1 MRWTTVRALCRRLT
15 IAAVTL
21 TMVTGSLPVGAFA
34 EVLTTDSTFVQT
46 DNGQAADAA
55 PADSADAQT
64 SDSASADPAPDA
76 GAADPTVLDTG
87 DTPTPPA
94 SEIASAAGLTGAG
107 QTESTPAG
115 TLATDL
121 VEGKELAEQQKQEEA
136 SGAEATW
143 NEDLGL
149 WMTSKGATGVKDEYD
164 DGYVAGEQTPAQYY
178 FSIDSLTNEISI
190 EYGDAGIT
198 TLEVPSTIDDKNVV
212 SLTGMGSAALTS
224 ITFAP
229 NSHVRSVGG
238 LGGSSIKEIALPDS
252 VEELK
257 SYAFYKSKTLQTV
270 TWPNNAAF
278 TTIPE
283 QAFKECEQ
291 LDDKVVATL
300 PPSVKTIDYL
310 AFAYCGV
317 PQFYVSDTTVL
328 TFTQINVPGTVE
340 RIERNAFDGCSH
352 VSSVTIGDGVKY
364 IGAHAFASLDPAIAG
379 KEIVLPKSVEMIE
392 WGASENTRYGNDTIH
407 HAVALRVMNPDL
419 QFGEAGY
426 PGDYNERVTIDGVT
440 YAIPFSEGQTIY
452 AYATDSAGN
461 PSMVKKLADAV
472 ADRKDS
478 VDSSK
483 PAYTFEWMGEAAQ
496 VTGKLP
502 QGATATLVQAG
513 QSTPPAVGD
522 DGSFTADALSKTAAT
537 LRISLSGYYD
547 MVLAR
552 PGDQMTGTWNIGE
565 IKAEDFTKIPAS
577 RAIELNVGYLEP
589 VAGQDKTERIELDSL
604 DNIGLTVKSGGK
616 TLKPAKGDKEND
628 YRIQGTALV
637 VSQAIA
643 DADQDLE
650 ITLEPKDSLKLG
662 GATATVKPSA
672 GKVDIDLKPWGTAA
686 VTTKGDYQGA
696 NRVLVFRTSDGK
708 LVADGVTYL
717 MGYEDD
723 GITPIMKA
731 ETPRLKAGSYT
742 IVAFNKTSY
751 DIQATS
757 YSTFSRLG
765 LTVGKHIAQKQVK
778 IEDGKQLDV
787 TLDVPTFDV
796 ETYRAE
802 RGLTAGSVIADSSA
816 VVGAE
821 TELRIHYELK
831 DSQAA
836 KIEIPLAK
844 DAVEDVSAGAR
855 EAGASSDAMWANTTW
870 EGDNLV
876 LNMKKGMGADVFV
889 RFKPKAAGIYAVSP
903 LITLGEVT
911 LPLGSTTLEV
921 SGSRIEADNTDVH
934 SLLGNVAY
942 VYAAPG
948 KSVQL
953 TVGTGSSAAKYT
965 GKTNKLGRAKIEYD
979 LPQDTLAAER
989 VTLEARVGSTDVA
1002 AAAAEVTARN
1012 YVRYVPGASVWNFDV
1027 TYRGGTQNLVKDGKD
1042 TGKSLWTFH
1051 HLPQK
1056 KNAYWTF
1063 DITLEVGNE
1072 EAADTLD
1079 LYVDCVDG
1087 KTVTIPLTQKS
1098 REGTRVRYVAEYV
1111 DEGYLKLLDE
1121 FNKANDSTYV
1131 NCGNIEQI
1139 FMQQTYRI
1147 SNATLIPML
1156 SFDAN
1161 ASAKKHSAAAE
1172 ERQQEFSNAV
1182 QQWHEYMMDNSFN
1195 GVDEAFNDA
1204 IDQMVADA
1212 FAEEDKDG
1220 KEDEAQGGAAR
1231 KARRAPAASD
1241 GEGDDAGNDE
1251 AAQFAAELKAA
1262 VGGSAALL
1270 TQQGD
1275 SYGVNVDKMI
1285 FEDAY
1290 GTSEDWYQEL
1300 AAAQGANAAD
1310 AAAIKELVD
1319 HASRAEFIAQQAEDL
1334 VGQSMGIGQL
1344 NQCGSWN
1351 DATAAALNKCAG
1363 IKASEYNGQSTN
1375 GFNDLGQALGS
1386 SLSYKAAD
1394 DDTVKGFKVAAPD
1407 GEQTAY
1413 IESEFIENS
1422 NNNKNQALL
1431 FNSIAMQCDILDN
1444 LYDNWNV
1451 VHSLNNSKVR
1461 GWLMAWKR
1469 NGDVSAHMKLIRT
1482 IRSLKSYKIE
1492 CEMFGQVFKTDA
1504 WKAAGQ
1510 AFPAATQGIGIFT
1523 GIYGVNDASKNW
1535 ENVNVRMQKV
1545 KGEREGYE
1553 LQHTRLLAKPEKT
1566 EDDWKCIYAL
1576 RDAME
1581 KARAFEDLLYRQL
1594 CHDST
1599 DVAVGSIMTIAG
1611 VLTAGSAGT
1620 VVGAAYDAASTSVG
1634 SERAIKLTNAEC
1646 AYDVACEQ
1654 VERACQNRITVNWGE
1669 LTDAEV
1675 YKANKDGLIS
1685 DEKMQSIFE
1694 ARYRNV
1700 AAKAA
1705 PDPAGVVYE
1714 GLLSNTVEGATVE
1727 LWSADDAAGTNA
1739 VRWDAEEYEQ
1749 DNPLATGADGAYNW
1763 NTPTGWYQVRVT
1775 KDGYEEARSAWLRV
1789 PPIQTEVNIGLVST
1803 AAPEVASAHAYTDCI
1818 EVEFAQ
1824 YMDASDD
1831 ALVALCAQGLGDVR
1845 YTWLDKQDDP
1855 NGKPLSRVLRI
1866 RYADAREAGSTVA
1879 FELDGARNY
1888 AGTAMARWAS
1898 GELVVGVRADKLK
1911 LNVEQA
1917 VTMLDGSDFELV
1929 AHVTDKA
1936 GKPFAGA
1943 KVSVGL
1949 ESSAICSVDAIQAV
1963 TGEDGAATFV
1973 LHGALP
1979 GLTTLTA
1986 AVDGTALSE
1995 QVDVRVSAEAVRPAR
2010 PVATIGATTF
2020 GAWSPKENYITVPKG
2035 TKLELSAEDGTTI
2048 WYTTN
2053 DTCPCRDEGRVK
2065 YTEPIALDSNMY
2077 MRIAAQRPGMSY
2089 SEYSERLNITITV
2102 TDEAAPEPEPE
2113 PEPTPEP
2120 DPAPGDGEQ
2129 GGGADGSGGTGV
2141 PAGGSASTMTTV
2153 TTNKS
2158 KGKGKNGKK
2167 SGGTELAGTGDS
2179 AAMTVAALGNAGATV
2194 AAAGS
2199 AATTRRKREGL
2210 ATAPI
2215 LGFCKISICNTKL
2228 PKMAPGVTDRDE
2240 LSGRQPNVLICNT

>member
-15 IAAVTL
+15 VAAVTL
-21 TMVTGSLPVGAFA
+21 TMVTGSLPAGAFA
-34 EVLTTDSTFVQT
+34 ETLTTDGTFVQT

-121 VEGKELAEQQKQEEA
+121 VEGKELAEQQKQEETA
-136 SGAEATW
+136 EAEATW

-164 DGYVAGEQTPAQYY
+164 DGYVVGEQTPAQYY

-224 ITFAP
+224 ITFAS

-283 QAFKECEQ
+283 QAFKDCEQ
-291 LDDKVVATL
+291 LDDNVVATL
-300 PPSVKTIDYL
+300 PPSVKTIAYL

-340 RIERNAFDGCSH
+340 RIGPYAFNGCEH

-364 IGAHAFASLDPAIAG
+364 IGAHAFTYLDPALAG
-379 KEIVLPKSVEMIE
+379 KEIVVPKSVQSIDLEPFD
-392 WGASENTRYGNDTIH
+392 NTRITSSAGSSTTNH
-407 HAVALRVMNPDL
+407 NAVALRIMNPDVKL
-419 QFGEAGY
+419 EEAGLY
-426 PGDYNERVTIDGVT
+426 TNNVTIDGVD
-440 YAIPFSEGQTIY
+440 YSMPFSEGQTIY

-461 PSMVKKLADAV
+461 PSMIKKIADAV
-472 ADRKDS
+472 ADRMDS
-478 VDSSK
+478 ADPSR

-502 QGATATLVQAG
+502 QGAAAVLVQAG
-513 QSTPPAVGD
+513 QSTPLAVGD
-522 DGSFTADALSKTAAT
+522 DGAFTADALSKMAAT
-537 LRISLSGYYD
+537 LRISLDGCYD

-552 PGDQMTGTWNIGE
+552 PGDQMTGTWNVGE

-589 VAGQDKTERIELDSL
+589 IVGQDKTERIELDSL
-604 DNIGLTVKSGGK
+604 DDIDVTVTCDGK

-628 YRIQGTALV
+628 YRIQGTVLV

-650 ITLEPKDSLKLG
+650 ITLEPKERLKLG

-672 GKVDIDLKPWGTAA
+672 GKVDIDLKPWGTAT
-686 VTTKGDYQGA
+686 VTTKGEYMGA
-696 NRVLVFRTSDGK
+696 NRVLVFRASDGK

-717 MGYEDD
+717 TGYEDD
-723 GITPIMKA
+723 GATPIMKA

-751 DIQATS
+751 DIQAKD

-765 LTVGKHIAQKQVK
+765 LTAGKHIAQKQVK

-816 VVGAE
+816 VVGVE

-844 DAVEDVSAGAR
+844 DAVEDVSAGSR
-855 EAGASSDAMWANTTW
+855 DPGDSFRTWWTDATW

-889 RFKPKAAGIYAVSP
+889 RFKPKAAGIYTISP

-921 SGSRIEADNTDVH
+921 SGSCIEVDSTDVH

-989 VTLEARVGSTDVA
+989 VMLEARVGSTDVA
-1002 AAAAEVTARN
+1002 AAAADVTARN

-1027 TYRGGTQNLVKDGKD
+1027 TYRGGTQSLVKDGKD

-1131 NCGNIEQI
+1131 NCGNFEQI
-1139 FMQQTYRI
+1139 FMPQAYRI
-1147 SNATLIPML
+1147 SNAQLMTML

-1161 ASAKKHSAAAE
+1161 ASAKKHSVAAE
-1172 ERQQEFSNAV
+1172 ESQQEFSNAV

-1195 GVDEAFNDA
+1195 DVDEAFNDA

-1212 FAEEDKDG
+1212 FAEEDKDA
-1220 KEDEAQGGAAR
+1220 KEDEAQGGTAR

-1262 VGGSAALL
+1262 VGGSSALL
-1270 TQQGD
+1270 TKQGD
-1275 SYGVNVDKMI
+1275 SYGVNVDKII

-1344 NQCGSWN
+1344 NQYGSWN

-1363 IKASEYNGQSTN
+1363 IKASEYNGQSTS

-1482 IRSLKSYKIE
+1482 IRSLKSCKIE

-1675 YKANKDGLIS
+1675 YNANKDGLIS

-1803 AAPEVASAHAYTDCI
+1803 AAPEVASAYAYTDCV
-1818 EVEFAQ
+1818 EVEFTQ
-1824 YMDASDD
+1824 FMDASDD
-1831 ALVALCAQGLGDVR
+1831 ALAALCAQGLGDVT

-1917 VTMLDGSDFELV
+1917 VTMLEGSDFELV

-1949 ESSAICSVDAIQAV
+1949 ESSAICSVDATQAV

-1986 AVDGTALSE
+1986 AVDGTALSK

-2010 PVATIGATTF
+2010 PAATIGATTF
-2020 GAWSPKENYITVPKG
+2020 GSWSPKENYITVPKG

-2077 MRIAAQRPGMSY
+2077 VRIAAQRPGMSY

-2102 TDEAAPEPEPE
+2102 TDEAVPEPKPEPGPEPEPK
-2113 PEPTPEP
+2113 PEPKPTP
-2120 DPAPGDGEQ
+2120 GGGEQ
-2129 GGGADGSGGTGV
+2129 GGGADGSGGTGA
-2141 PAGGSASTMTTV
+2141 PAGGSTSTTTTV
-2153 TTNKS
+2153 TTDKS
-2158 KGKGKNGKK
+2158 KGKGENGKK
-2167 SGGTELAGTGDS
+2167 SDGAALVNTGDTT
-2179 AAMTVAALGNAGATV
+2179 AMTVAALGIAGATV
-2194 AAAGS
+2194 AAAGV
-2199 AATTRRKREGL
+2199 AVTKRRKR
-2210 ATAPI
+2210 
-2215 LGFCKISICNTKL
+2215 
-2228 PKMAPGVTDRDE
+2228 
-2240 LSGRQPNVLICNT
+2240 

>member
-1 MRWTTVRALCRRLT
+1 
-15 IAAVTL
+15 
-21 TMVTGSLPVGAFA
+21 
-34 EVLTTDSTFVQT
+34 
-46 DNGQAADAA
+46 
-55 PADSADAQT
+55 
-64 SDSASADPAPDA
+64 
-76 GAADPTVLDTG
+76 
-87 DTPTPPA
+87 
-94 SEIASAAGLTGAG
+94 
-107 QTESTPAG
+107 
-115 TLATDL
+115 
-121 VEGKELAEQQKQEEA
+121 
-136 SGAEATW
+136 
-143 NEDLGL
+143 
-149 WMTSKGATGVKDEYD
+149 
-164 DGYVAGEQTPAQYY
+164 
-178 FSIDSLTNEISI
+178 
-190 EYGDAGIT
+190 
-198 TLEVPSTIDDKNVV
+198 
-212 SLTGMGSAALTS
+212 
-224 ITFAP
+224 
-229 NSHVRSVGG
+229 
-238 LGGSSIKEIALPDS
+238 
-252 VEELK
+252 
-257 SYAFYKSKTLQTV
+257 
-270 TWPNNAAF
+270 
-278 TTIPE
+278 
-283 QAFKECEQ
+283 
-291 LDDKVVATL
+291 
-300 PPSVKTIDYL
+300 
-310 AFAYCGV
+310 
-317 PQFYVSDTTVL
+317 
-328 TFTQINVPGTVE
+328 
-340 RIERNAFDGCSH
+340 
-352 VSSVTIGDGVKY
+352 
-364 IGAHAFASLDPAIAG
+364 
-379 KEIVLPKSVEMIE
+379 
-392 WGASENTRYGNDTIH
+392 
-407 HAVALRVMNPDL
+407 
-419 QFGEAGY
+419 
-426 PGDYNERVTIDGVT
+426 
-440 YAIPFSEGQTIY
+440 
-452 AYATDSAGN
+452 
-461 PSMVKKLADAV
+461 
-472 ADRKDS
+472 
-478 VDSSK
+478 
-483 PAYTFEWMGEAAQ
+483 
-496 VTGKLP
+496 
-502 QGATATLVQAG
+502 
-513 QSTPPAVGD
+513 
-522 DGSFTADALSKTAAT
+522 
-537 LRISLSGYYD
+537 

-589 VAGQDKTERIELDSL
+589 IVGQDKTERIELDSL
-604 DNIGLTVKSGGK
+604 DNIDLTVKSGGK

-628 YRIQGTALV
+628 FRIQGTALV

-672 GKVDIDLKPWGTAA
+672 GKVDIDLKPWGTATVA
-686 VTTKGDYQGA
+686 TKGDYQGA

-723 GITPIMKA
+723 GTTPIMKA

-821 TELRIHYELK
+821 TELRVHYELK

-855 EAGASSDAMWANTTW
+855 EAGACSDAMWANTTW

-921 SGSRIEADNTDVH
+921 SGSRIEVDNTDVH

-1131 NCGNIEQI
+1131 NCGNFEQI
-1139 FMQQTYRI
+1139 FMPQTYRI
-1147 SNATLIPML
+1147 SNAQLMTML
-1156 SFDAN
+1156 SFDAK

-1195 GVDEAFNDA
+1195 DVDEAFNDA

-1241 GEGDDAGNDE
+1241 GEGDGAGNDE

-1262 VGGSAALL
+1262 VGGSSALL

-1344 NQCGSWN
+1344 NQYGSWN

-1363 IKASEYNGQSTN
+1363 IKASEYNGQSTS
-1375 GFNDLGQALGS
+1375 GFNDLGQVLGS

-1504 WKAAGQ
+1504 
-1510 AFPAATQGIGIFT
+1510 
-1523 GIYGVNDASKNW
+1523 
-1535 ENVNVRMQKV
+1535 
-1545 KGEREGYE
+1545 
-1553 LQHTRLLAKPEKT
+1553 
-1566 EDDWKCIYAL
+1566 
-1576 RDAME
+1576 
-1581 KARAFEDLLYRQL
+1581 
-1594 CHDST
+1594 
-1599 DVAVGSIMTIAG
+1599 
-1611 VLTAGSAGT
+1611 
-1620 VVGAAYDAASTSVG
+1620 
-1634 SERAIKLTNAEC
+1634 
-1646 AYDVACEQ
+1646 
-1654 VERACQNRITVNWGE
+1654 
-1669 LTDAEV
+1669 EV

-1727 LWSADDAAGTNA
+1727 LWSADNAAGTNA

-1831 ALVALCAQGLGDVR
+1831 ALVALRAQGLGDVT

-1949 ESSAICSVDAIQAV
+1949 ESSAICSVDATQAV

-1986 AVDGTALSE
+1986 AVGGTALSK

-2053 DTCPCRDEGRVK
+2053 DTCPCRDEDRVK

-2077 MRIAAQRPGMSY
+2077 VRIAAQRPGMSY

-2102 TDEAAPEPEPE
+2102 TDEAVPEPTPDPGLKPE
-2113 PEPTPEP
+2113 PEPT
-2120 DPAPGDGEQ
+2120 PGDGEQ

-2141 PAGGSASTMTTV
+2141 PAGGSTSTTTTV

-2158 KGKGKNGKK
+2158 KGKGENGKK
-2167 SGGTELAGTGDS
+2167 SGGTELASTGDS
-2179 AAMTVAALGNAGATV
+2179 TAMTVAALGIAGATV
-2194 AAAGS
+2194 AAAGI
-2199 AATTRRKREGL
+2199 AATKRRKR
-2210 ATAPI
+2210 
-2215 LGFCKISICNTKL
+2215 
-2228 PKMAPGVTDRDE
+2228 
-2240 LSGRQPNVLICNT
+2240 